1 MNGGIDKREH
11 RVGNDIGRDYIKE
24 DSKPTGDYIDVNH
37 SEESSKQTEE
47 DKPERS
53 FKAVNILVYI
63 IIIIVLAYIWYVG
76 YQSVSSHLYLHEL
89 DKAVDKPIYVLA
101 DLIKTRV
108 NL

>member
-24 DSKPTGDYIDVNH
+24 DSKLTGEYGSVNH
-37 SEESSKQTEE
+37 SEESSKQPEE
-47 DKPERS
+47 DKPERY
-53 FKAVNILVYI
+53 FKATNIIVYVI
-63 IIIIVLAYIWYVG
+63 ILLVLAYIWYVG
-76 YQSVSSHLYLHEL
+76 YQAVSSQLYLHEL
-89 DKAVDKPIYVLA
+89 DKAVDKPIFVLA

>member
-37 SEESSKQTEE
+37 SEEPSKQSEE
-47 DKPERS
+47 DKPEGY
-53 FKAVNILVYI
+53 FKATNIIVYI
-63 IIIIVLAYIWYVG
+63 IILLVLAYIWYVG
-76 YQSVSSHLYLHEL
+76 YQSVSSQLYLHEL
-89 DKAVDKPIYVLA
+89 DKAVDKPIFVLA

>member
-11 RVGNDIGRDYIKE
+11 HVSNDIGREYLKE
-24 DSKPTGDYIDVNH
+24 ESKLTGDYGNVNH
-37 SEESSKQTEE
+37 SEEPSKQSEE
-47 DKPERS
+47 DKPEAY
-53 FKAVNILVYI
+53 FKAVNILVYVI
-63 IIIIVLAYIWYVG
+63 ILLVLAYIWYVG

-89 DKAVDKPIYVLA
+89 DKAVDKPIFVFT

>member
-24 DSKPTGDYIDVNH
+24 DSKVTGDSGNVNH
-37 SEESSKQTEE
+37 SEELSKQPEE

-53 FKAVNILVYI
+53 FKAVSILVYI
-63 IIIIVLAYIWYVG
+63 IILLVLAYIWYVG
-76 YQSVSSHLYLHEL
+76 YQSVSSQLYLHEL
-89 DKAVDKPIYVLA
+89 DKAVDKPIFVLA